1 MKIWNNALIDALIA
15 PGIPPA
21 HKFHLTDKV
30 AVHMIYAY
38 IWNVLN
44 LPAGVI
50 PVTSILEN
58 EQHYEN
64 SADKNDVTQSFVNE
78 NLSNSAGLP
87 VSV

>member
-1 MKIWNNALIDALIA
+1 MMKIWKNAGIDALIA

-38 IWNVLN
+38 IWNVFN

-58 EQHYEN
+58 VSIMKIELI
-64 SADKNDVTQSFVNE
+64 KKMFQS
-78 NLSNSAGLP
+78 LL
-87 VSV
+87 

>member
-1 MKIWNNALIDALIA
+1 
-15 PGIPPA
+15 
-21 HKFHLTDKV
+21 
-30 AVHMIYAY
+30 MIYAY
-38 IWNVLN
+38 IWNVFN